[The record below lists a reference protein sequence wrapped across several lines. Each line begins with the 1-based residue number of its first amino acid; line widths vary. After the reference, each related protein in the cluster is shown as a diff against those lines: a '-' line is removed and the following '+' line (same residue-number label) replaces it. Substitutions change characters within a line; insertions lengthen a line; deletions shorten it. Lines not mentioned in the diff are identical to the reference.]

1 MGHTFTRLVYHC
13 IFSTKGRRAFINE
26 TIRERLYS
34 YIRGILER
42 NEAHALAIGGV
53 ADHVHLLIET
63 SPAASVAEMMRIV
76 KTNSSKW
83 IRATFPTHADF
94 GWQTGYGAFSVS
106 SSAVP
111 DVMRY
116 IDNQAEHHRSR
127 RFEDEFVEFLRRH
140 GLDCDERYVW
150 D

>member
-1 MGHTFTRLVYHC
+1 MRHTFTKLVYHC

-26 TIRERLYS
+26 TMRERLYS

-53 ADHVHLLIET
+53 ADHVHLLIEA
-63 SPAASVAEMMRIV
+63 SPAVSVAGMMRIV

-94 GWQTGYGAFSVS
+94 GWQTGYGASSVR

-111 DVMRY
+111 DVIRY
-116 IDNQAEHHRSR
+116 IDNQAENHRSR

>member
-1 MGHTFTRLVYHC
+1 MGHTFTKLVYHC

-26 TIRERLYS
+26 TIRQRLYS

-83 IRATFPTHADF
+83 VHETFPMHREFA
-94 GWQTGYGAFSVS
+94 WQSGYGAFSVS

-111 DVMRY
+111 DVIRY

-127 RFEDEFVEFLRRH
+127 PFREELVEFLRRH
-140 GLDCDERYVW
+140 GIEYDECYIW
-150 D
+150 E

>member
-1 MGHTFTRLVYHC
+1 MGHTFTKLVYHC

-42 NEAHALAIGGV
+42 SEAHPLAIGGV
-53 ADHVHLLIET
+53 AGHVHLLIEIAPT
-63 SPAASVAEMMRIV
+63 VSVANMMRLV

-83 IRATFPTHADF
+83 VHETFPMHREFA
-94 GWQTGYGAFSVS
+94 WQSGYGAFSVS

-111 DVMRY
+111 DVIRY